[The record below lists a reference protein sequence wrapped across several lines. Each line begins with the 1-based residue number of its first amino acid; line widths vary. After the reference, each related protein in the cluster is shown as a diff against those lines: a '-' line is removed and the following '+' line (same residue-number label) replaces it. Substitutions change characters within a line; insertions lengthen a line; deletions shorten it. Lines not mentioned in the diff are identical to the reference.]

1 MSNPYIDNGL
11 MQLLSSGQMGPNI
24 GQKIDENKRR
34 ELAERERL
42 QQNEMVRRQQQANL
56 RGSQLGNTKAALD
69 MARKPQNQ
77 FVTKQGPDGNQYQVE
92 VGPNGQMV
100 GQPKMVGGMGQKKP
114 NSPFDAISNDAK
126 RYLPP
131 EAITNRDSFTHQQ
144 QVQMAT
150 QAVGKAR
157 ANPQGNPLDEINLQ
171 LKQADLSKKQ
181 AEVAEVETKTNKA
194 NQLKG
199 KVVELAKTLRNH
211 KGLDRSVGSMQG
223 SAVGQALTLNEDSQD
238 FNNKYNQIKSIL
250 TAENLDMM
258 TGVLS
263 ETDIKILS
271 DIAGGGLQLRGSEDA
286 FKAEL
291 DTLIGA
297 ESTNNQGV
305 RQVTT
310 EDEWAALPSGTI
322 YTDPDDGKKYRKP

>member
-1 MSNPYIDNGL
+1 MANPYVNNDL
-11 MQLLSSGQMGPNI
+11 MRVLMSGQAGPNVK
-24 GQKIDENKRR
+24 QKIDQNQQQELKRR
-34 ELAERERL
+34 RAEQEFEAL
-42 QQNEMVRRQQQANL
+42 KRQRDANL
-56 RGSQLGNTKAALD
+56 RGTQLGNTKTALD

-77 FVTKQGPDGNQYQVE
+77 FKTLQGKDGNSYQVE
-92 VGPNGQMV
+92 VGPNGQIV
-100 GQPKMVGGMGQKKP
+100 GQPKMVEGMGQRKP
-114 NSPFDAISNDAK
+114 KSPFAVISPEAK
-126 RYLPP
+126 RNLPP
-131 EAITNRDSFTHQQ
+131 EAITNPDAFTHEQ

-150 QAVGKAR
+150 QAVAKAR

-171 LKQADLSKKQ
+171 LKQADLAKKQ
-181 AEVAEVETKTNKA
+181 SEQKEIETKTEKA
-194 NQLKG
+194 GKLKDT
-199 KVVELAKTLRNH
+199 VISLAKDLRNH

-223 SAVGQALTLNEDSQD
+223 SALGQALTFNEDSQD

-291 DTLIGA
+291 DKLIGSSNSQ
-297 ESTNNQGV
+297 EIPEGV
-305 RQVTT
+305 T
-310 EDEWAALPSGTI
+310 EDDIQATMAANNMTRQQVLERI
-322 YTDPDDGKKYRKP
+322 NVR